1 MKWISFIYTL
11 VDGAVGEK
19 LDEPDEVDTI
29 EDRKVYTVEENTKIE
44 DDRGTEMCSDR
55 LLIWDSES
63 QRHWQNDEASRD
75 AYRCSSSKG

>member
-1 MKWISFIYTL
+1 MKWISPIYTH

-19 LDEPDEVDTI
+19 LDEPDEPDII

-55 LLIWDSES
+55 LLI
-63 QRHWQNDEASRD
+63 
-75 AYRCSSSKG
+75 